1 MYLFFFCK
9 LESLYH
15 HYGFIATRKAGF
27 HRSARFFFRR
37 NHTCNGGKYPRHRA
51 GRGLRRNISPAS
63 RSYTWTTREWGVV
76 YLYTNIEERACDLA
90 VCIIEN
96 RATVRSAATQF
107 GISKSTVHKDLTER
121 LPRLDPA
128 LYKQVRQL
136 LDINKAERHIRG
148 GLATRRKY
156 KGE

>member
-1 MYLFFFCK
+1 MIHHSRRYCK
-9 LESLYH
+9 HSVLPVIF
-15 HYGFIATRKAGF
+15 GIPK
-27 HRSARFFFRR
+27 
-37 NHTCNGGKYPRHRA
+37 NGRC
-51 GRGLRRNISPAS
+51 LLLISPAS
-63 RSYTWTTREWGVV
+63 LSYTLTTREWGVV

-90 VCIIEN
+90 VYIIEN

-136 LDINKAERHIRG
+136 LDLNKAERHIRG